1 MFCNNILKSI
11 ACIILI
17 TYCSTIGV
25 NLAWATDQDLYE
37 IPLLAQ
43 VYTSRTPKQENA
55 LLKQQIY
62 KNKAQ
67 RIENEINKMEGSQEF
82 LLDVVV
88 TSAFVG
94 LGLFAG
100 ANNIEETINDI
111 ELAPGNTRG
120 EKDKENALDALQSV
134 EQVGWGAAGVG
145 VLSAIG
151 GITYLAVT
159 GHKQKKKEELLEASN
174 NLLPDERSSSPNEG
188 LKAMEREIEELKKA
202 RNSSTS
208 FQHAFSSVA
217 IGSLLA
223 GGLLWGMSG
232 PLCDNLRYIE
242 INDNDIVSQQYKD
255 EALEAADD
263 MEKWGKGFVIAGAVS
278 GVAAFIAWWLADNK
292 EEEVDELEK
301 GLLRAN
307 HHIDINP
314 QPDGFVFMYSYNY

>member
-1 MFCNNILKSI
+1 MFCKNILKSI

-17 TYCSTIGV
+17 TYCSTLGV
-25 NLAWATDQDLYE
+25 DLAWANDQDIFE

-43 VYTSRTPKQENA
+43 VFTNRTPEEETKQR
-55 LLKQQIY
+55 KRKIY

-67 RIENEINKMEGSQEF
+67 RLENEISKMEGSQEL

-134 EQVGWGAAGVG
+134 EQVGWGAAGIS

-174 NLLPDERSSSPNEG
+174 NLLLDKRNSSPNEA
-188 LKAMEREIEELKKA
+188 LKAIEREIEELKKA
-202 RNSSTS
+202 QNSNTS
-208 FQHAFSSVA
+208 FQHAFSSIA
-217 IGSLLA
+217 IGSLIT

-232 PLCDNLRYIE
+232 PLRDNLRDIE
-242 INDNDIVSQQYKD
+242 IHDNDIVEQQYRR
-255 EALEAADD
+255 EALEAADG
-263 MEKWGKGFVIAGAVS
+263 MENRGKGLVITGAVS
-278 GVAAFIAWWLADNK
+278 GVASFFAWWLADDK
-292 EEEVDELEK
+292 EEEIDELEK

-307 HHIDINP
+307 HHIDITP
-314 QPDGFVFMYSYNY
+314 QPDGFVFLYSYNF